1 MAICRISSLEDVK
14 ILWSLHD
21 FLYTWDLGLYCQ
33 QLEEIDRKL
42 GGNQPTSARYQPYQP
57 SIIRT

>member
-33 QLEEIDRKL
+33 QLEENRHKL
-42 GGNQPTSARYQPYQP
+42 EEISQLQQDISQISQA
-57 SIIRT
+57 